1 MITTIEV
8 GELVRLCVRIG
19 ELESF
24 KETVESILDDESYDN
39 WDMVSHVRKELEKSD
54 KALHNE
60 IDAVIRRLNEIEEAS
75 STAQ

>member
-24 KETVESILDDESYDN
+24 KETVESILDDESYDH

-60 IDAVIRRLNEIEEAS
+60 IDAVIRRINEIEEAS